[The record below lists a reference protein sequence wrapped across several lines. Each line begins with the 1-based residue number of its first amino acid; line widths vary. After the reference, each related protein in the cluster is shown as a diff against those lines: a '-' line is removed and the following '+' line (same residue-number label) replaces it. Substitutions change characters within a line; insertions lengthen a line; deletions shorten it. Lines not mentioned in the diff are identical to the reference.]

1 MNTQFNELAKKRKM
15 STKSIKEKKGK
26 EKKRRGKTAKKEE
39 KEVQILRGRYLFLFY
54 FCTVTQLRK
63 LKYKR
68 LKIYYFIQPN

>member
-1 MNTQFNELAKKRKM
+1 MNTQFNELAKKRKT

-26 EKKRRGKTAKKEE
+26 ERRGKTAKKEE
-39 KEVQILRGRYLFLFY
+39 KEVQILRGRYLFLLY